1 MRSYSDYHASGND
14 EKDRELFVV
23 FAQDCL
29 PVKVEDLR
37 LRHPCCVDVLCALRS
52 LRSSFSPVSGDDADI
67 PVDAP
72 EFVGQEKTAHCA
84 HDHRLTSPACAASFN
99 LAFKL
104 STPVETPY
112 AKIVSRASVARSR
125 IK

>member
-1 MRSYSDYHASGND
+1 MRGFSSRPPPPFAFFLPFGGFQPAS
-14 EKDRELFVV
+14 R
-23 FAQDCL
+23 
-29 PVKVEDLR
+29 PPR
-37 LRHPCCVDVLCALRS
+37 CVAVLCALRS